1 MSCQKTH
8 SGENYRLL
16 YSLTGW
22 ESYSYNLPNKVG
34 RQYDYLF
41 AGSDQIWNYSFSS
54 ERFQNYFLQFAAPQ
68 KRAAISASFGI
79 EEIPE
84 EWRQQYTEGLSGMRH
99 ISVRE
104 DAGAR
109 IVKELTGREVPVLI
123 DPVMMLDREE
133 WLAVAEKPRVD
144 LSKPYVLKYYDV
156 GVKRSPTDLLL

>member
-1 MSCQKTH
+1 
-8 SGENYRLL
+8 
-16 YSLTGW
+16 
-22 ESYSYNLPNKVG
+22 
-34 RQYDYLF
+34 
-41 AGSDQIWNYSFSS
+41 
-54 ERFQNYFLQFAAPQ
+54 
-68 KRAAISASFGI
+68 
-79 EEIPE
+79 
-84 EWRQQYTEGLSGMRH
+84 MRH